1 MDVKAKFLYRSTTF
15 DNFFI
20 IALVGYMWL
29 GTVFNW
35 DSFSNS
41 FNARLISSSAMVYL
55 IWHFFA
61 SRKLLFIQITSEGV
75 CVPSTWLPGLLT
87 HQVPWSQIRGIDT
100 SWRKGLSRI
109 RIKRNNFF
117 PLYIYKKCVRVHGM
131 KMISSSDASVKLMEE
146 LRRAWREN
154 C

>member
-1 MDVKAKFLYRSTTF
+1 MEHKTKFLYRSTFMDKLILLT
-15 DNFFI
+15 
-20 IALVGYMWL
+20 LVGYMWL

-41 FNARLISSSAMVYL
+41 VNARLISSSAMAYL

-75 CVPSTWLPGLLT
+75 CVPNTWLPGLVT
-87 HQVPWSQIRGIDT
+87 HQVPWSQIREIDT
-100 SWRKGLSRI
+100 SWREGLSRI
-109 RIKRNNFF
+109 RIKRKNFF
-117 PLYIYKKCVRVHGM
+117 PLHIYKKCVRVHGM

-146 LRRAWREN
+146 HRIAWREN
-154 C
+154 S